1 MIGVVDG
8 GPVLAGTLD
17 VLGRVVLHG
26 PAHAAEESG
35 GVGVEYVVAGMAFLG
50 LAGGLLFWYYERR
63 AGSA

>member
-1 MIGVVDG
+1 MIGLLDG
-8 GPVLAGTLD
+8 WPASANVLDA
-17 VLGRVVLHG
+17 LGRVVLHG

-63 AGSA
+63 AESA